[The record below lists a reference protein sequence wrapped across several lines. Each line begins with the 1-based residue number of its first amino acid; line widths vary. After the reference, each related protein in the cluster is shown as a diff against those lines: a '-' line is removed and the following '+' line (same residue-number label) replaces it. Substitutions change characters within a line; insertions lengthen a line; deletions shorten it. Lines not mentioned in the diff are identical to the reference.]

1 MVRNLITSNVLIRL
15 FHYIEKL
22 WFHRDISA
30 HSKHAFIEHQPR
42 VSLYVLKFPCNYIF
56 MALPKVTL
64 HYHTLE
70 VSPYYLV
77 ANIVTSKK
85 VRGATQTIKS
95 INFLYSMRTEITKF
109 PGNLI
114 TLHTPGKYWSRLFSP
129 PNDFCENFFNQTKIP
144 Y

>member
-1 MVRNLITSNVLIRL
+1 
-15 FHYIEKL
+15 
-22 WFHRDISA
+22 
-30 HSKHAFIEHQPR
+30 
-42 VSLYVLKFPCNYIF
+42 

-85 VRGATQTIKS
+85 VRGVTQTIKS
-95 INFLYSMRTEITKF
+95 INFLDPMRTEITKF

-114 TLHTPGKYWSRLFSP
+114 TLHTPGNTEAVPQMIFVKISLTKPKYLI
-129 PNDFCENFFNQTKIP
+129 NAN
-144 Y
+144 